1 MDIKKEIIDYISGTI
16 ENVTKYKFKYEKFY
30 KCFRILLQIKDIEN
44 NINQLSWISRKNSVF
59 NNSIL
64 KFRL

>member
-1 MDIKKEIIDYISGTI
+1 MNIKKEIIDYISGTI

-44 NINQLSWISRKNSVF
+44 NINQLS
-59 NNSIL
+59 
-64 KFRL
+64 